1 MAHQETRAEV
11 QQILNKPDLSTQ
23 KKIDL
28 LEDIRQDRRAQM
40 RAATEGGMAA
50 DDDIGDDLKL
60 LDEVLADLES
70 QTTSIE
76 DGGAATL

>member
-1 MAHQETRAEV
+1 MAHQETKAEV
-11 QQILNKPDLSTQ
+11 QQILNKSGLSTE

>member
-1 MAHQETRAEV
+1 MAHQETKAEV
-11 QQILNKPDLSTQ
+11 QQILNKPDLSTE